1 MKKYPVEKRPIV
13 YAFTAAVTEEE
24 RARCMASGMSLV
36 LAKPFSPNALRQAL
50 LDLPEYKVSLP
61 A

>member
-1 MKKYPVEKRPIV
+1 
-13 YAFTAAVTEEE
+13 
-24 RARCMASGMSLV
+24 MASGMSLV

-50 LDLPEYKVSLP
+50 QDLPEHKTSLP